1 MTKVNVHNID
11 HSLCVI
17 AQHMDVKSTTHCT
30 LLSSLIY
37 RLLRTL
43 AKCDIT
49 LNKLQSTVHKCFH
62 FLVQMEHKQAC
73 SANSTRSD
81 TVLEQPWSTLTLKPL
96 QCIKVSRQMQH
107 CECYVRKQHGHYRY
121 SSKSAFF
128 LSGAP
133 QPSASL

>member
-1 MTKVNVHNID
+1 MTKVSVHNID
-11 HSLCVI
+11 HSLCAI

-30 LLSSLIY
+30 SLSSLIGF
-37 RLLRTL
+37 LRTL

-49 LNKLQSTVHKCFH
+49 LNKLQSTVHKRFH
-62 FLVQMEHKQAC
+62 FLVQMGHKQVC

-81 TVLEQPWSTLTLKPL
+81 TVLEQPWSTLTPKQL
-96 QCIKVSRQMQH
+96 QCIKVPRQMQR
-107 CECYVRKQHGHYRY
+107 CECYVRQQHGHYRY

-128 LSGAP
+128 LSGVP